1 MSNEELRDILQK
13 HIKWLNGERDG
24 EKANLS
30 GANLYGADLY
40 GANLS
45 GANLS
50 GANLSGANLYEANL
64 SGANLYEANLSGANL
79 YTWQCPIVCP
89 EEGSFIGFKKAN
101 SDGMKVVIKL
111 RNTENAKRCSA
122 TTRKCRCS
130 EAEVMS
136 IESLDG
142 TKQYQEAVSSY
153 DNSFVY
159 NVGEVVKVGNFDENR
174 WEECSAGIHFFITR
188 EEAVRY

>member
-30 GANLYGADLY
+30 GANLSGADLY
-40 GANLS
+40 EANLYEANLYRANLS
-45 GANLS
+45 GANLR
-50 GANLSGANLYEANL
+50 
-64 SGANLYEANLSGANL
+64 GANL

-101 SDGMKVVIKL
+101 SDGMEVVIKL
-111 RNTENAKRCSA
+111 RITENAKRCSA

-130 EAEVMS
+130 EAEVIS

-159 NVGEVVKVGNFDENR
+159 NVGEVVKVENFDENR

>member
-24 EKANLS
+24 EKAKLS
-30 GANLYGADLY
+30 GADLY

-50 GANLSGANLYEANL
+50 GANLYEANL
-64 SGANLYEANLSGANL
+64 YGAILNGANL
-79 YTWQCPIVCP
+79 YTWQYPIVCP

-111 RNTENAKRCSA
+111 RITENAKRCSA

-130 EAEVMS
+130 EAEVIS